1 MSGGSRSSQ
10 IRSIRFALQV
20 KGVEATARVLG
31 IRLQHLEARG
41 SDDLESAFSATAR
54 ERADALLVTGSST
67 FLTHRARIA
76 ELAMKG
82 RLPTMLSFRESV
94 AAGGL
99 MAYAVNMADFV
110 QHAAV
115 YVEKILKGAKPADL
129 PVEQPTKF
137 ELIIN
142 LKTAKAPGVAIPQ
155 SLLLRANEVI
165 Q

>member
-129 PVEQPTKF
+129 PVEQPSIY
-137 ELIIN
+137 ELVLN
-142 LKTAKAPGVAIPQ
+142 LKAANALGLTVPQ
-155 SLLLRANEVI
+155 SVQVQADEVI
-165 Q
+165 E